1 MPTANID
8 TLTKDALPKKKIALK
23 EERTLL
29 KTKGRSFIQHNKCST
44 SERER
49 EGEGGRERE
58 REREGER
65 GAHREREG
73 ASRAKE
79 QGNLRLAPRGKA
91 TSRLSNDRQG
101 ARQPAQVR
109 ESEERERDRSQNA
122 WYKGV

>member
-49 EGEGGRERE
+49 GREIEGERERHRERE
-58 REREGER
+58 RERE
-65 GAHREREG
+65 
-73 ASRAKE
+73 RAVKE
-79 QGNLRLAPRGKA
+79 TICGGHCFLIKSP
-91 TSRLSNDRQG
+91 SLSYLSHLSSLSSLSLSLF
-101 ARQPAQVR
+101 V
-109 ESEERERDRSQNA
+109 
-122 WYKGV
+122 K